1 MASIEIVFPRNEQP
15 GKIKKWRVATG
26 SMISARS
33 VLFLYCPVNSNG
45 DDTQN
50 SEEKYRSTQSGR
62 ITQILAKEGDT
73 IQPGQVIFLMTVC
86 THPTVIKDLCGRCG
100 ADLQNETLNKDGK
113 DKVISEASVPML
125 HSIPELKVC
134 PELAEKIGKEDEQR
148 LLKDRKLALLVDL
161 DQTIVHTTNDT
172 VPAVMKDVFHYQL
185 YGPNSPWYHTRLR
198 PGTNHF
204 LQEMSKMYE
213 LHICTF
219 GARKYAHTVA
229 ALLDKEGKLFSQR
242 ILSRDECFNS
252 ASKTANLKA
261 LFPCGDDLVCIIDDR
276 EDVWQ
281 GCGNLVQVKP
291 YHFFR
296 HTGDIHAPPGLEK
309 RDPPDQSSSPEE
321 EIGSFDTEEQSIN
334 TNKNNNENG
343 VNDNVSEET
352 PEDDKKEGRKE
363 IDSVVIK
370 SPEDSKESD
379 KTSETAVSSES
390 SKDKQSNENVDNKS
404 TTKTKDQ
411 NNDGEIKSSDVPL
424 TDVKKSDETEIEDN
438 DHDDYLLYLEDILRR
453 VHNEFYKNID
463 NNDRKPLREIIP
475 QVRVRVLEGL
485 CLTFSGLV
493 PTNHK
498 LEQSRAYKVAVAFG
512 AKVTQDLTESTTHLV
527 AIKPGTAKANTAKKN
542 PNIKIVNPDW
552 LWSCAERWEHVD
564 ERLFPLTAQARGS
577 RVPPPHCSS
586 PEHVEVKESEVV
598 DSFAN
603 SINPLMSFTQE
614 EIDIMDKEV
623 DDDMSD
629 VEVDSYAVDGKEELD
644 SVMDDESE
652 NSSDLNDELYGSP
665 KKRQKIQRNSSSD
678 SSEGKGKDYDI
689 NEDND
694 DDDDEDPV
702 IRFRRGEPLPDD
714 LDLGDQGS
722 QDSVEID
729 DPAEEEDDREW
740 NAMGAALE
748 REFLSE

>member
-1 MASIEIVFPRNEQP
+1 
-15 GKIKKWRVATG
+15 
-26 SMISARS
+26 
-33 VLFLYCPVNSNG
+33 
-45 DDTQN
+45 
-50 SEEKYRSTQSGR
+50 
-62 ITQILAKEGDT
+62 
-73 IQPGQVIFLMTVC
+73 MTVC

-161 DQTIVHTTNDT
+161 DQTIVHTTNDI
-172 VPAVMKDVFHYQL
+172 VPAVMKNVFHYQL

-321 EIGSFDTEEQSIN
+321 EIGSFDTEEQSID

-343 VNDNVSEET
+343 INDNVSEET
-352 PEDDKKEGRKE
+352 SEVDKKERGKE
-363 IDSVVIK
+363 IDGVVIK

-379 KTSETAVSSES
+379 KTSETSMSSEP

-424 TDVKKSDETEIEDN
+424 TDVKKSDEAEIEDN

-652 NSSDLNDELYGSP
+652 NSSDLHDELYGSP
-665 KKRQKIQRNSSSD
+665 RKRQKIQRNSSSD
-678 SSEGKGKDYDI
+678 SSEGKEKDYDI

-694 DDDDEDPV
+694 DDDEDPV
-702 IRFRRGEPLPDD
+702 TRFRRGEPLPDD

-729 DPAEEEDDREW
+729 DPVEEDDDREW

>member
-1 MASIEIVFPRNEQP
+1 
-15 GKIKKWRVATG
+15 
-26 SMISARS
+26 
-33 VLFLYCPVNSNG
+33 
-45 DDTQN
+45 
-50 SEEKYRSTQSGR
+50 
-62 ITQILAKEGDT
+62 
-73 IQPGQVIFLMTVC
+73 MTVC

-172 VPAVMKDVFHYQL
+172 VPAIMKDVFHYQL

-252 ASKTANLKA
+252 VSKTANLKA

-309 RDPPDQSSSPEE
+309 RDPMDQSSSPEE
-321 EIGSFDTEEQSIN
+321 EIGSFDTEEQSID
-334 TNKNNNENG
+334 TSKKNNENG
-343 VNDNVSEET
+343 INDNVSEET
-352 PEDDKKEGRKE
+352 SEDDKKERGKE
-363 IDSVVIK
+363 IDDVVIK

-379 KTSETAVSSES
+379 KTGETSES
-390 SKDKQSNENVDNKS
+390 SEPSKNKQSNENIDNKS

-463 NNDRKPLREIIP
+463 NNDRKSLREIIP

-644 SVMDDESE
+644 SIMDDESE

-665 KKRQKIQRNSSSD
+665 RKRRKIQRDSSCD

-694 DDDDEDPV
+694 DDDEDPV
-702 IRFRRGEPLPDD
+702 TRFRRGEPLPDD

-729 DPAEEEDDREW
+729 DPAEEDDDKEW

>member
-73 IQPGQVIFLMTVC
+73 IQPGQVIFRMTVC

-172 VPAVMKDVFHYQL
+172 VPAIMKDVFHYQL

-252 ASKTANLKA
+252 VSKTANLKA

-309 RDPPDQSSSPEE
+309 RDPMDQSSSPEE
-321 EIGSFDTEEQSIN
+321 EIGSFDTEEQSID
-334 TNKNNNENG
+334 TSKKNNENG
-343 VNDNVSEET
+343 INDNVSEET
-352 PEDDKKEGRKE
+352 SEDDKKERGKE
-363 IDSVVIK
+363 IDDVVIK

-379 KTSETAVSSES
+379 KTGETSES
-390 SKDKQSNENVDNKS
+390 SEPSKNKQSNENIDNKS

-463 NNDRKPLREIIP
+463 NNDRKSLREIIP

-644 SVMDDESE
+644 SIMDDESE

-665 KKRQKIQRNSSSD
+665 RKRRKIQRDSSCD

-694 DDDDEDPV
+694 DDDEDPV
-702 IRFRRGEPLPDD
+702 TRFRRGEPLPDD

-729 DPAEEEDDREW
+729 DPAEEDDDKEW